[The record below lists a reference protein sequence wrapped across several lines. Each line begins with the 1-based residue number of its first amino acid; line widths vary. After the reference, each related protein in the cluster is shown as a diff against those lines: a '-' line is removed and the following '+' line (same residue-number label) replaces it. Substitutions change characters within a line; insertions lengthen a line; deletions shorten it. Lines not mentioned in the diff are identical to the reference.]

1 MDVFWSV
8 PRGRADNRVFQ
19 LCDRTAARW
28 TTPGIAAA
36 GLVTLTTGTGV
47 KGLGGSHGLRHSY
60 ARLWL
65 QSGLNVNAVSAW
77 QGRSSPTVTTDP
89 YLVLAPDTPG
99 GHQQGS
105 VTVNVRTWVAPTPV
119 LAAGIGRAIIT
130 LIAQR
135 TPVRKQALQ
144 AHFPASGGPKN
155 PLRKRVALPPAQ
167 REHPVLLIYRVRSR
181 VGAASAQWIGI
192 HSNGIHTY
200 PLEWIGIQCIG
211 VHSIPMQFIP
221 GRVAVP
227 TPVGG
232 KGQPN
237 HGVVSLQ
244 FR

>member
-1 MDVFWSV
+1 MAISAL
-8 PRGRADNRVFQ
+8 GR
-19 LCDRTAARW
+19 LTSH
-28 TTPGIAAA
+28 PG
-36 GLVTLTTGTGV
+36 LKT
-47 KGLGGSHGLRHSY
+47 GLRTRFRDSQPTINW
-60 ARLWL
+60 AAKP
-65 QSGLNVNAVSAW
+65 LN
-77 QGRSSPTVTTDP
+77 
-89 YLVLAPDTPG
+89 
-99 GHQQGS
+99 
-105 VTVNVRTWVAPTPV
+105 RT
-119 LAAGIGRAIIT
+119 IFRRAINT
-130 LIAQR
+130 FIAQQ

-155 PLRKRVALPPAQ
+155 PLRKRVALPPAH

-181 VGAASAQWIGI
+181 VGAASAQ
-192 HSNGIHTY
+192 
-200 PLEWIGIQCIG
+200 WIGIQCIG